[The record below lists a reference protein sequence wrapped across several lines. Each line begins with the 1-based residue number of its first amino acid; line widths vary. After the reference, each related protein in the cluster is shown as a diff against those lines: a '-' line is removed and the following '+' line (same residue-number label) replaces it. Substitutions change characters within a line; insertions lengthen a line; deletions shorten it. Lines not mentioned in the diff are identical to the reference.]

1 MNLFNALIKSGH
13 FYGQTN
19 ADVELGIQTSFVIMN
34 VFSQTFHICP
44 GEEQVSLAQ
53 ALAGFGR
60 GYIPGNQ
67 PLGKKGKKHF
77 EQVDTM
83 NCSHVQNSLKWAV
96 IFEPDSRKKHKFFLS
111 IFTES

>member
-44 GEEQVSLAQ
+44 GEEQVS
-53 ALAGFGR
+53 
-60 GYIPGNQ
+60 PGTG
-67 PLGKKGKKHF
+67 PGWIWKGLYTWKTATGVERKKHF

-96 IFEPDSRKKHKFFLS
+96 IFEPDSGKKHKFFLS